1 MPSVFPELLFLG
13 LLGPLIIRVF
23 VGVVLL
29 WWGHRRLLRRIRDAG
44 AMVPPVHPTSL
55 KTTLGL
61 VEILVGLA
69 LIVGFYTQ
77 VAAIAGGVLATLYFF
92 IARRGIPTPGGRIA
106 YAALLVMSL
115 SLIVTGAGA
124 FAFDLPL

>member
-1 MPSVFPELLFLG
+1 MPSIFPELLFLG

-23 VGVVLL
+23 VGVILL
-29 WWGHRRLLRRIRDAG
+29 GWGYRRFLRRIREAG
-44 AMVPPVHPTSL
+44 AMVPPVHSTSL
-55 KTTLGL
+55 KMALGL
-61 VEILVGLA
+61 VEVLVGLA
-69 LIVGFYTQ
+69 LIVGLYTQ
-77 VAAIAGGVLATLYFF
+77 IAAIAGGVLAILYFF
-92 IARRGIPTPGGRIA
+92 LARRGIPTPGGRIA